1 MGIDIYCISGKE
13 ISSNEDN
20 KTRYG
25 RGANFELCRNTAPH
39 LKDTYFCVSRCTG
52 CFGAIPWD
60 AMSFVLLILEW
71 KDFTKEQIISYQFI
85 GGICGTVGAF
95 LGGALGLWYSL
106 FHLVAGWCPAAACRP
121 ISIDLAR
128 NQLERCCCMGVVGE
142 DFFHIWCTLFIKA
155 KREGFGV

>member
-1 MGIDIYCISGKE
+1 MGIDIYCISGTE

-25 RGANFELCRNTAPH
+25 RGAKYELCRNTAPH
-39 LKDTYFCVSRCTG
+39 LKDIPTFVYFVAQG
-52 CFGAIPWD
+52 VFGAIPWD
-60 AMSFVLLILEW
+60 AMSFVLLLLEW

-106 FHLVAGWCPAAACRP
+106 FHLMAGWCPAAACRP

-142 DFFHIWCTLFIKA
+142 DFEFHI
-155 KREGFGV
+155 